1 MARISDFDFI
11 EFDDED
17 LEQEPDTLETEP
29 PLV

>member
-11 EFDDED
+11 EFDDKD
-17 LEQEPDTLETEP
+17 LEQEPETVEAEP